1 MAVCP
6 QQKIMS
12 YTEDM
17 LHLKT
22 GLSNKIWEVVLKAE
36 NNAENVKT
44 VKKAITE
51 LQGVFDKINSGNNT
65 TVSYQSM
72 LEQLQNIANTVSAN
86 PELKCAME
94 VWEKYYDMEVNP
106 YLSLCHIFELAKLDN
121 LIIPHYTLGED
132 YLKKSNRPEV
142 EILSKVGYEKKLKML
157 VIGGM
162 TQIVC
167 GLLVYYDLAKQLQ
180 PLKYIQSLL

>member
-1 MAVCP
+1 
-6 QQKIMS
+6 MS
-12 YTEDM
+12 FTEDM

-22 GLSNKIWEVVLKAE
+22 GLSNKIWEDILKAE
-36 NNAENVKT
+36 DNAENVKT

-51 LQGVFDKINSGNNT
+51 LQGIFDKINSGNNN

-86 PELKCAME
+86 PKLKCAMG

-132 YLKKSNRPEV
+132 YLKKSKKPEV

-157 VIGGM
+157 IIGGM
-162 TQIVC
+162 IQIVC
-167 GLLVYYDLAKQLQ
+167 GLFTYYELAKKLQ
-180 PLKYIQSLL
+180 PLKYIQTLL